1 MRRLVSL
8 AACLL
13 MIGLFASAGGAA
25 TPPPPSLQTL
35 LARYSP
41 VVVLHPQERFQ
52 PVPVDGF
59 LADADL
65 YQQTGGGWQ
74 KVDEPLPSGLS
85 GYRLDQR
92 LCSPREGIAAIP
104 CYAAAQDAHAA
115 PPTIYGNASRRG
127 DRIVLQYWLFYYDNP
142 LLLPATPV
150 GTFWQSHEGDWELVN
165 VVLDADEHPIEAA
178 FSQHCS
184 GKKKAWTAVEKS
196 PSGSTHPV
204 AYVALGS
211 HANYFAPGT
220 GPEGAVPINPAC
232 FGAIAAILPPFLH
245 VVDQVIDGS
254 AGGAVVGPPGSGVDA
269 ATIHHIEGTTWSEFG
284 GAWGESEYFF
294 TPIRLGPFVGAIPA
308 GLAPASPANQA
319 NWNVNTILAW
329 PSA

>member
-1 MRRLVSL
+1 
-8 AACLL
+8 

-115 PPTIYGNASRRG
+115 PPTTYGNASRRG
-127 DRIVLQYWLFYYDNP
+127 DRIVLQYWLFYAYDAYSP
-142 LLLPATPV
+142 TVPA
-150 GTFWQSHEGDWELVN
+150 GRFWQVHEGDWEAVS
-165 VVLDADEHPIEAA
+165 VLLDLNGTPLLAA
-178 FSQHCS
+178 YSQHS
-184 GKKKAWTAVEKS
+184 RGVRRDWAKVAKR
-196 PSGSTHPV
+196 GMHPV
-204 AYVALGS
+204 DYVALGS
-211 HANYFAPGT
+211 HANYFTVRTHRFDPR
-220 GPEGAVPINPAC
+220 
-232 FGAIAAILPPFLH
+232 
-245 VVDQVIDGS
+245 VVEPLLIS
-254 AGGAVVGPPGSGVDA
+254 
-269 ATIHHIEGTTWSEFG
+269 I
-284 GAWGESEYFF
+284 
-294 TPIRLGPFVGAIPA
+294 IRQN
-308 GLAPASPANQA
+308 GLAPVDHTGNGLVRRPKVLPITAASPGWMAFAGYWGEGQFLHA
-319 NWNVNTILAW
+319 PGGSPVQFGTSPRGPAYHAQWRTPVKTVLAW
-329 PSA
+329 PVG